1 VLLNQK
7 KNHLKINQ
15 GEVMLKHVGKHNDKR
30 CVIVFRKIPEL
41 DHMALVVYS
50 DLLPRLVHDEV
61 MRAVETP
68 LGQAAT
74 EISEVLFRTI
84 MADGTNC
91 LESLHRNGL
100 MKKVPTNQV
109 LVTPTSTSSVR
120 LDELNDIL
128 DEMAKGQEAMERL
141 QNLDAN
147 RGLSGKKNN
156 TAINQPR
163 RAEIQELGEKRTR
176 EAQGNTSA
184 ADMLA
189 GMLSDSDLATQRV
202 EQAAKMEATAKQLL
216 AEAERLKAEAES
228 LSPKVENVGSKTKKT
243 TTSKKQAA

>member
-1 VLLNQK
+1 
-7 KNHLKINQ
+7 
-15 GEVMLKHVGKHNDKR
+15 MLKHVGKHNDKR

-41 DHMALVVYS
+41 EHMALVVYS

-61 MRAVETP
+61 MRAVESP
-68 LGQAAT
+68 QGQAAV
-74 EISEVLFRTI
+74 EIADVLFRTV

-109 LVTPTSTSSVR
+109 LVTPTTTSSVR

-147 RGLSGKKNN
+147 RGLTGKKNN
-156 TAINQPR
+156 TPPR
-163 RAEIQELGEKRTR
+163 RAEIQELGEKKTR

-184 ADMLA
+184 AEMLS
-189 GMLSDSDLATQRV
+189 GMLSDSDLAAQRA
-202 EQAAKMEATAKQLL
+202 EQAAKMEATAQQLL
-216 AEAERLKAEAES
+216 AEAARLKAEAES
-228 LSPKVENVGSKTKKT
+228 LSPKVNDVGTKTKKT
-243 TTSKKQAA
+243 STKKQAA